1 MKSDQVLKSIF
12 GGKMK
17 EILTYIVSN
26 PLCTVQE
33 IAEELDLDPYDVA
46 VSVLGLINSGEVQ
59 TDGVSDGLP
68 RLKVR
73 DES

>member
-1 MKSDQVLKSIF
+1 M
-12 GGKMK
+12 
-17 EILTYIVSN
+17 ILDYIVSN

-33 IAEELDLDPYDVA
+33 IAEGLDLDPYDVA
-46 VSVLGLINSGEVQ
+46 VSVLGLINSGKIE
-59 TDGVSDGLP
+59 TNGVSDGLP